1 MPRERIAFGDAWLE
15 VDLPE
20 GARVLRPPAPLPALP
35 DFPAAFRE
43 AIARPY
49 EHEPIGK
56 LVGPGARVTIA
67 FDDPCMPIYPER
79 RPMIREQAIPI
90 LLETLERAGV
100 SRHDVSLVCANALHR
115 KWTTRELE
123 TILGPEIPHAFGP
136 SRLFCHDA
144 EDPEALV
151 HLGETERGM
160 EVVVSRLVLE
170 SDLFVYLSVPV
181 SPFNG
186 GWKSTVVGLS
196 AYDSIRHHHRPFPKA
211 SGKSVMD
218 HHRSAFPKLLGELG
232 AVVRRELE
240 RRGRRIFQIETVTNL
255 RIPHE
260 PIGVFAGEVTAAHR
274 AALELMDRQQ
284 VLPVRGQSDVLVL
297 GLTNA
302 DHYGKLSVFNPILV
316 RNWGLSYAFGR
327 YQGRPVLREGGI
339 LILAH
344 PAPNQWSA
352 RTHPSY
358 VELWE
363 RVLPTNRDPFDLWDT
378 HAEEYARRPGF
389 VHRYRYGYAMHGVHP
404 LILWGQGAFALRHC
418 SRVFLAGVEEPW
430 VAERLGFE
438 AFPSVEAA
446 LAEARATLGAGA
458 SVTYLHRP
466 PEWTPAV
473 DVDDGRPGAAGRQE
487 AGGAG

>member
-1 MPRERIAFGDAWLE
+1 MRSGRGPVERIAFGDEWLSVE
-15 VDLPE
+15 LPA
-20 GARVLRPPAPLPALP
+20 GTRVLRPPEPLPALP

-43 AIARPY
+43 AIAHPLD
-49 EHEPIGK
+49 HDPIPK
-56 LVGPGARVTIA
+56 LVGPGAKVTIA
-67 FDDPCMPIYPER
+67 FDDPAMPVYPER
-79 RPMIREQAIPI
+79 RPMVREQAIPI

-100 SRHDVSLVCANALHR
+100 SRHDVRLVCANALHR

-144 EDPEALV
+144 EDRDALV

-160 EVVVSRLVLE
+160 EVIVNRLVLE
-170 SDLFVYLSVPV
+170 SDLFVYLSLPV

-211 SGKSVMD
+211 GGKSVMD
-218 HHRSAFPKLLGELG
+218 QRRSSFPKLLAEMG
-232 AVVRRELE
+232 AVLQRELD
-240 RRGRRIFQIETVTNL
+240 RRGRRIFQIETVMNL

-260 PIGVFAGEVTAAHR
+260 PIGVFAGDVMAAHH

-284 VLPVRGQSDVLVL
+284 VKPVDGQCDVLL
-297 GLTNA
+297 IGLTNR

-327 YQGRPVLREGGI
+327 YKGKPVLREGGI

-344 PAPNQWSA
+344 PAPNRWNPV
-352 RTHPSY
+352 THPSY

-363 RVLPTNRDPFDLWDT
+363 KVLPVMRDPFDCWYW
-378 HAEEYARRPGF
+378 HAEEYAHRPEF
-389 VHRYRYGYAMHGVHP
+389 VHKYRYGYAMHGVHP

-418 SRVFLAGVEEPW
+418 GRIFLAGVQEPW

-438 AFPSVEAA
+438 PFPTVEAA
-446 LAEARATLGAGA
+446 LAEARASLGAGA
-458 SVTYLHRP
+458 SVTYLHLP

-473 DVDDGRPGAAGRQE
+473 EADAGAPQPALAGR
-487 AGGAG
+487 